1 MSLPLLLTEIVFHET
16 VCIKQWAFVIKLT
29 AVTMPYFKQKDNVRG
44 SLFSFVFSTTGK
56 RVFQTG
62 RALSGTIAYY
72 FSLVHYILVH
82 FIKILLSLLLHEYK
96 DLSWVN

>member
-1 MSLPLLLTEIVFHET
+1 MSLLLLLTEIIFHET
-16 VCIKQWAFVIKLT
+16 VCIKQWAFAIMLT
-29 AVTMPYFKQKDNVRG
+29 AVTLPHFKQKDNVG
-44 SLFSFVFSTTGK
+44 GCLFSFVFRTTGK

-96 DLSWVN
+96 G